1 MNTHLTLS
9 ERPTLE
15 PRWLFPLI
23 DGMLAFLV
31 FGAAYI
37 LRYELQIIR
46 PVYDP
51 LERGFGPYIP
61 FAAVYALLI
70 WLNFQ
75 RNGLYRNIAGRAWL
89 EEVYLIGSSVGV
101 AIVIVLAM
109 FFILQPL
116 ATSRLMLIYV
126 AALTLFTN
134 ALSRLIRRWILAY
147 LRHHGVGIRRVL
159 IVGMGEVGRSLLGI
173 MLTRPEFGYRPI
185 GFLDDDLKTASAGMG
200 RVEALGGTGQL
211 AEVIT
216 EHMIDTV
223 VITFRWKHYDLIQ
236 SLTEV
241 CREIGADL
249 RIVPEIMQLNIR
261 QVQVENLDGIPLLGI
276 GAHRSFSRANQLLK
290 RGLDIFFVALGLPL
304 WAPIS
309 LLVMLA
315 LALEGEGPILFRQ
328 IRVGKEGR
336 LFEMLK
342 FRSMVRNAEDM
353 QEAMLRESGE
363 DPRHPKFVDDPRVTL
378 VGKFLRR
385 TSLDELPNL
394 INVIRGEMSLV
405 GPRPP
410 TPSEVE
416 LYEARH
422 TRRLQITPG
431 MTGWWQVRGRSNV
444 PFDEMFEMDMYY
456 IENWSIAMDIEILML
471 TVPRVILRSGAL

>member
-1 MNTHLTLS
+1 MSTQLTLS

-15 PRWLFPLI
+15 PRWLLPFI
-23 DGMLAFLV
+23 DGALAFLA

-37 LRYELQIIR
+37 LRYDLQIIR

-61 FAAVYALLI
+61 FAALYAIFI

-75 RNGLYRNIAGRAWL
+75 RNGLYRNIAGRPWL
-89 EEVYLIGSSVGV
+89 EEVYFIASSVGV
-101 AIVIVLAM
+101 SIVIVLAM

-126 AALTLFTN
+126 AALTLMAS

-147 LRHHGVGIRRVL
+147 LRHHGLGIHRVL

-173 MLTRPEFGYRPI
+173 MLTRPEFGYRPV
-185 GFLDDDLKTASAGMG
+185 GFLDDDHEKTAAGMG
-200 RVEALGGTGQL
+200 RVEALGGTGDL
-211 AEVIT
+211 AAVISQR
-216 EHMIDTV
+216 MIDTV
-223 VITFRWKHYDLIQ
+223 VITFRWKHYDLLQ
-236 SLTEV
+236 ELTEV
-241 CREIGADL
+241 CRETGVDV

-290 RGLDIFFVALGLPL
+290 RSLDILVVILGLPL

-309 LLVMLA
+309 LLVTLA
-315 LALEGEGPILFRQ
+315 LALEGEGPVIYRQ
-328 IRVGKEGR
+328 VRVGKQGR
-336 LFEMLK
+336 PFEMLK
-342 FRSMVRNAEDM
+342 FRSMIENAEAL
-353 QEAMLRESGE
+353 QAAMLRESGE
-363 DPRHPKFVDDPRVTL
+363 DPRHPKFVDDPRVTG

-471 TVPRVILRSGAL
+471 TIPRVFLRSGAI

>member
-1 MNTHLTLS
+1 MSTHLPLS

-15 PRWLFPLI
+15 PRWLLPFI
-23 DGMLAFLV
+23 DGALAFLA

-37 LRYELQIIR
+37 LRYDLQIIR
-46 PVYDP
+46 PAYDP

-61 FAAVYALLI
+61 FAALYAIFIL
-70 WLNFQ
+70 LNFQ

-89 EEVYLIGSSVGV
+89 EEVYYIASSVAV
-101 AIVIVLAM
+101 SIVIVLAM
-109 FFILQPL
+109 FYILQPL
-116 ATSRLMLIYV
+116 TTSRLMLIYV
-126 AALTLFTN
+126 AALTLIAS

-147 LRHHGVGIRRVL
+147 LRHQGLGVHRVL
-159 IVGMGEVGRSLLGI
+159 IVGMGEIGRSLLGI
-173 MLTRPEFGYRPI
+173 MLTRPEFGYRPV
-185 GFLDDDLKTASAGMG
+185 GFLDDDQEKTAAGMG
-200 RVEALGGTGQL
+200 RVEALGGTGDL
-211 AEVIT
+211 AAVIHR
-216 EHMIDTV
+216 EMIDTV

-236 SLTEV
+236 ALTEV
-241 CREIGADL
+241 CRETGADV

-261 QVQVENLDGIPLLGI
+261 QVQVEHLDGIPLLGI
-276 GAHRSFSRANQLLK
+276 GAHRSMSRANQLLK
-290 RGLDIFFVALGLPL
+290 RSLDILVVIVGLPL

-309 LLVMLA
+309 FLVALA
-315 LALEGEGPILFRQ
+315 LALEGKGPVIYRQ
-328 IRVGKEGR
+328 ARVGKDGR
-336 LFEMLK
+336 PFKMLK
-342 FRSMVRNAEDM
+342 FRSMIENAEDL
-353 QEAMLRESGE
+353 QETMLRESGE
-363 DPRHPKFVDDPRVTL
+363 DPRHPKFVDDPRVTG

-385 TSLDELPNL
+385 ASLDELPNL

-456 IENWSIAMDIEILML
+456 IENWSISMDIEILTL
-471 TVPRVILRSGAL
+471 TIPRVFLRSGAI

>member
-1 MNTHLTLS
+1 
-9 ERPTLE
+9 
-15 PRWLFPLI
+15 
-23 DGMLAFLV
+23 
-31 FGAAYI
+31 
-37 LRYELQIIR
+37 
-46 PVYDP
+46 
-51 LERGFGPYIP
+51 
-61 FAAVYALLI
+61 
-70 WLNFQ
+70 
-75 RNGLYRNIAGRAWL
+75 
-89 EEVYLIGSSVGV
+89 
-101 AIVIVLAM
+101 
-109 FFILQPL
+109 
-116 ATSRLMLIYV
+116 
-126 AALTLFTN
+126 
-134 ALSRLIRRWILAY
+134 
-147 LRHHGVGIRRVL
+147 
-159 IVGMGEVGRSLLGI
+159 
-173 MLTRPEFGYRPI
+173 
-185 GFLDDDLKTASAGMG
+185 MG
-200 RVEALGGTGQL
+200 RVEALGGTDDL
-211 AEVIT
+211 AAVIHR
-216 EHMIDTV
+216 EMIDTV

-241 CREIGADL
+241 CRETGADV

-276 GAHRSFSRANQLLK
+276 GAHRSMSRANQLLK
-290 RGLDIFFVALGLPL
+290 RELDILVVILGLPL

-309 LLVMLA
+309 A
-315 LALEGEGPILFRQ
+315 WWRW
-328 IRVGKEGR
+328 RWR
-336 LFEMLK
+336 LRAKDRSFIARGASARMAAAFEMLK
-342 FRSMVRNAEDM
+342 FRSMIENAEAL
-353 QEAMLRESGE
+353 QEAMLRETGE
-363 DPRHPKFVDDPRVTL
+363 DPRHPKFVDDPRVTG

-471 TVPRVILRSGAL
+471 TIPRVFLRSGAMSRLARRRHPPPTPRPPPP